1 MYSTETEIHDQAYQ
15 FFKQEAPEFLQTI
28 ETGLL
33 SLREDR
39 STNNIHAIM
48 RAAHSIKGGSASLNL
63 EGIKTIAHQLEDVFR
78 SLYRFEGEIDA
89 DLEGL
94 LLQAY
99 DCLRLPLMDQLQS
112 GHYEEASA
120 IETAEPI
127 FEVLKL
133 YLGDTD
139 EDTELPTAAELGVDI
154 VQIVFDGDVQQGIL
168 RLQNVLDNP
177 EGVPVKGEI
186 RAQVEVFS
194 GIGELLNLSGFQA
207 IAHATLQALEH
218 HPDNPIL
225 VGKVAI
231 ANFVAAR
238 AEVLA
243 GDRAQGGQPSPEL
256 IALTQTNQSPTVQSP
271 ASQPQQSVVKPND
284 NPPNLDLVFDIE
296 ESDDQW
302 FQSLEQ
308 ELNIFSSAN
317 LDLEDTSPSFLEVEN
332 LPSPDLSSPD
342 LNLDLKGA
350 TNLDLQ
356 NFEQLSYDSLDEII
370 SPETDSEII
379 DKSLETEEFESFDS
393 LNLNLEDLN
402 FEDIN
407 LEENLDQNF
416 EVFSARLD
424 DKNDDLEL
432 NIFDIAD
439 DIVEVSQL
447 SDFFGEQESV
457 LGETPSKSDQY
468 LADLEINAITQNLIA
483 PPTPIISTASSI
495 IQSKT
500 AIANSKNVTTNVTTT
515 TTSKKNPKNLEKA
528 APYISETIR
537 VDLSRLERLNNF
549 SSELVTQENASILH
563 HQQLQA
569 KIERLQKQFKG
580 FENLSKNLQ
589 TWLDKA
595 QRSQVRTQNFSPV
608 SSLNLF
614 NKPQLAETL
623 SNTAN
628 FLADFDPLQMD
639 SYNRLYGVIQ
649 EALEEIAQMDEGMRD
664 MTVLMQQTYQT
675 QRRKQQILK
684 QVRYDLLW
692 SRMLPLGDILT
703 SLPRMVREM
712 SNKYNKQVNLKM
724 FGTGTLVDKS
734 VLEKLYDPFVHLVR
748 NAFDHGTEST
758 QERLERGKPVIAS
771 IEIRAYY
778 RGNQTY
784 IEIKDDGHGINLEKV
799 KSKAITVG
807 LLKPEKADQL
817 TNEEVYQLLFEPSF
831 STAEV
836 VSELS
841 GRGMGLSTV
850 QEQVRSLKGSIEIK
864 SEVGQGTTFII
875 KLPLTLSIA
884 KLLIFSIQD
893 RLLAI
898 PIDTLLG
905 INTVDEDAIQNIQGE
920 KFYRFENR
928 LIPLYPTSIFEDGY
942 PLPKKSIELL
952 STEAFT
958 DEEQTTLLLLS
969 NGDEIF
975 ALPIDRVLNEQELA
989 IKPFGKAIAP
999 PPYLYGC
1006 TILGDGTLVPVI
1018 DSTALLSNKQSKT
1031 TSRSTSS
1038 NLPSASNQSIS
1049 TKTQL
1054 QPIQRKTILI
1064 VDDSLTTRQALY
1076 LTLEKFGY
1084 QIIQAVD
1091 GREALDQLSR
1101 STEIQAVLCD
1111 VEMPNMNGF
1120 EFLTACRKESRFAHL
1135 PIVMV
1140 TSRGGAKH
1148 RGVAQM
1154 LGASGYL
1161 TKPYLE
1167 QELIKTLQNLLP
1179 KL

>member
-89 DLEGL
+89 DLESL

-207 IAHATLQALEH
+207 IAHATLQALER

-271 ASQPQQSVVKPND
+271 TSPPHQSVVKPND

-317 LDLEDTSPSFLEVEN
+317 LDLEDTSASLLEVEN
-332 LPSPDLSSPD
+332 LHSPDLSSPD
-342 LNLDLKGA
+342 LNLDL
-350 TNLDLQ
+350 Q
-356 NFEQLSYDSLDEII
+356 NFEQLSDDSLDEII
-370 SPETDSEII
+370 SPELNSAIS
-379 DKSLETEEFESFDS
+379 DKPPDTEEFESFDS

-457 LGETPSKSDQY
+457 LGETASKSDQD
-468 LADLEINAITQNLIA
+468 LADLEIDAITQNPIA
-483 PPTPIISTASSI
+483 PTPIISTANSI
-495 IQSKT
+495 AQSKI
-500 AIANSKNVTTNVTTT
+500 AIANSKNVAKA
-515 TTSKKNPKNLEKA
+515 TTSQKNAKSLEKA
-528 APYISETIR
+528 APYISETVR

-595 QRSQVRTQNFSPV
+595 QRSQVRTPNFSPV
-608 SSLNLF
+608 SSFNLF
-614 NKPQLAETL
+614 NKPQLAATL

-628 FLADFDPLQMD
+628 LLADFDPLQMD

-799 KSKAITVG
+799 KSKAIAVG

-905 INTVDEDAIQNIQGE
+905 INTVDADAIQNIQGE

-928 LIPLYPTSIFEDGY
+928 LIPLHTTSMFEDGY
-942 PLPKKSIELL
+942 PLPKRSIELL

-969 NGDEIF
+969 SGDEIF

-1031 TSRSTSS
+1031 ISKPNKSTSS
-1038 NLPSASNQSIS
+1038 DLTSASNQSIADQS
-1049 TKTQL
+1049 INTTPQL
-1054 QPIQRKTILI
+1054 KPIQRKTILI

-1084 QIIQAVD
+1084 QIIQACD
-1091 GREALDQLSR
+1091 GREAIDQLSR

-1167 QELIKTLQNLLP
+1167 QELIKTIQNLLP